1 MYKVKNI
8 LSLLY
13 LDGVYL
19 QRDSH
24 KYDARKA
31 FGLLFL
37 TISIAIGAATI
48 LSELV
53 FVNHKPFYY
62 HIIILIASFGITF
75 GVISSKLRMVISSI
89 GNRIKNS
96 TSWTVGAKAL
106 NGICWAV
113 PFAAIAVFPTLYQY
127 LILLGIGL
135 GNFSTYLLMKKYSG
149 LDNREQMIVGLV
161 SLIAIPIVVE
171 IDTTLFI
178 TRQDIAVMFSRIL
191 ISIAYGSGG
200 IYGLTA
206 KE

>member
-1 MYKVKNI
+1 M
-8 LSLLY
+8 
-13 LDGVYL
+13 

-24 KYDARKA
+24 RYEARKA

-149 LDNREQMIVGLV
+149 LDNREQMIVGLI
-161 SLIAIPIVVE
+161 SLFAIPLAIGFDS
-171 IDTTLFI
+171 IFFAAQ
-178 TRQDIAVMFSRIL
+178 QDIALMISRVL
-191 ISIAYGSGG
+191 ISVAYGVGG
-200 IYGLTA
+200 IYAITSKG
-206 KE
+206 